1 MRDST
6 GALIAAY
13 SEEFPYSGDSLQMVA
28 QSLLKTL
35 HFSQEAGFQKRV
47 VEYTNSQL
55 KALILS
61 QGECLT
67 ELNDLL
73 VLIREFYFS
82 FQQLILMSILVHV
95 IKEPRLWLAMPR
107 SLQNLQYRL
116 KKVLCIFLQLFLLS
130 YPNNIFI
137 VFSQNIYI

>member
-13 SEEFPYSGDSLQMVA
+13 SEEFPYSGDSLQMAA

-35 HFSQEAGFQKRV
+35 HFSQEAGFHKRV

-55 KALILS
+55 KDLILS
-61 QGECLT
+61 QEECLT

-82 FQQLILMSILVHV
+82 FQQLDFNVISSSCNKAAKALACYTKELTEFSI
-95 IKEPRLWLAMPR
+95 
-107 SLQNLQYRL
+107 
-116 KKVLCIFLQLFLLS
+116 
-130 YPNNIFI
+130 
-137 VFSQNIYI
+137 